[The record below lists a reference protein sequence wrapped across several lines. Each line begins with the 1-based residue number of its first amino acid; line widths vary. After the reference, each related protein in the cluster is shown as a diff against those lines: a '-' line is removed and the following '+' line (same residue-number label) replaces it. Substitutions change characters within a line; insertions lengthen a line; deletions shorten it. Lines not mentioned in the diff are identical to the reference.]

1 LTERAAP
8 APDVSWQTLFDTAP
22 VGLLI
27 AHLDG
32 QLVQCN
38 AALARMLGYTSAE
51 MQGMNFRTVTHPEDI
66 PAQVAQARRLA
77 AGEIDGFEITK
88 RYLRKDGSGFSGR
101 LVVSAVRDAG
111 RASYALGMVEDIT
124 DRLRAD
130 EELRLALRTRQD
142 LQSIVNRSPMVVF
155 LWRVAEGWP
164 VEFVSENV
172 RQFGYTAEDF
182 TTGRVSWVGAT
193 HPEDVPRLEAEVA
206 GHIKA
211 GTREFHQE
219 YRLIT
224 RSGETRW
231 IDDHTRAI
239 ADAHGVVTHFQGI
252 IMDVTAQREVAEALR
267 RSREELRGLSQRMDE
282 MREEERAVLAREI
295 HDELGHALTSV
306 KLDVAWL
313 MRNFARGK
321 EALSDSQV
329 MGRTQVVLDTLDRA
343 IGFTRDLSSRL
354 RPGILDHLGL
364 VATLEW
370 LVQDFGARSSLTC
383 EFKCSV
389 RECALGA
396 AEATAVFRICQ
407 ELLTNVARHAFAT
420 RITVGLREF
429 EGGLLLEVTDNGRG
443 ISADKIESGRSLG
456 LVGIR
461 ERMRVLGGEFRI
473 VGQPGRFTRAR
484 VWVPIR
490 KGETTPKAP
499 ELGA

>member
-1 LTERAAP
+1 
-8 APDVSWQTLFDTAP
+8 
-22 VGLLI
+22 
-27 AHLDG
+27 
-32 QLVQCN
+32 
-38 AALARMLGYTSAE
+38 
-51 MQGMNFRTVTHPEDI
+51 
-66 PAQVAQARRLA
+66 
-77 AGEIDGFEITK
+77 
-88 RYLRKDGSGFSGR
+88 
-101 LVVSAVRDAG
+101 
-111 RASYALGMVEDIT
+111 
-124 DRLRAD
+124 
-130 EELRLALRTRQD
+130 
-142 LQSIVNRSPMVVF
+142 MVVF
-155 LWRVAEGWP
+155 LWRVEAGWP
-164 VEFVSENV
+164 VEYVTENV

-182 TTGRVSWVGAT
+182 TAGRVSWVGIT

-206 GHIKA
+206 GFIKA

-239 ADAHGVVTHFQGI
+239 TDAHGTVTHFQGI
-252 IMDVTAQREVAEALR
+252 IMDVTTQRQVGEELR

-282 MREEERAVLAREI
+282 MREEERALLAREI

-364 VATLEW
+364 VPTLEW
-370 LVQDFGARSSLTC
+370 LVQDFGERSSLTC
-383 EFKCSV
+383 EFKSV
-389 RECALGA
+389 MRECALGP
-396 AEATAVFRICQ
+396 AESTAVFRICQ

-420 RITVGLREF
+420 RVTVSLREF
-429 EGGLLLEVTDNGRG
+429 EGGLLMEVTDNGRG
-443 ISADKIESGRSLG
+443 ISPDKIESGHSLG

-461 ERMRVLGGEFRI
+461 ERVRVLGGEFRI
-473 VGQPGRFTRAR
+473 IGQPGRFTRAR
-484 VWVPIR
+484 VWAPIR
-490 KGETTPKAP
+490 TGETKPKVP
-499 ELGA
+499 ELGT